1 MTYNRTIFTKGTEQ
15 YTDIDLS
22 FKINPLTKDIR
33 ALSDGDSI
41 KQALKVLL
49 LTNYSERPFR
59 PTVAGNVNRLLFE
72 QYDQLTELSLRNDI
86 IETIEN
92 HEPRV
97 LLNDVKV
104 VYNDLSVD
112 ITVKYSLQ
120 NDNSLQTI
128 NMMIQRIR

>member
-33 ALSDGDSI
+33 TLSDGDSI